1 MSYYLD
7 GIEIKALNR
16 TVLAVVKKYIN
27 EHKQVTYKKLK
38 EIFPDSLQGSI
49 GVLKNQSDYD
59 DYINRTTTGEKR
71 FFLDEIFEI
80 SNDKIYVCTEWGR
93 RFKEW

>member
-27 EHKQVTYKKLK
+27 EHKQVTYQELKKYFLIVYK
-38 EIFPDSLQGSI
+38 E
-49 GVLKNQSDYD
+49 V
-59 DYINRTTTGEKR
+59 
-71 FFLDEIFEI
+71 
-80 SNDKIYVCTEWGR
+80 
-93 RFKEW
+93 